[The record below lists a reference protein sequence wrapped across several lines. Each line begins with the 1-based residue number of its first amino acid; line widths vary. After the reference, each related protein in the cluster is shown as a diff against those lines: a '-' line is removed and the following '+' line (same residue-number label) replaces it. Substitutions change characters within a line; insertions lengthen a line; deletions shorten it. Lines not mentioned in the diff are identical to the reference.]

1 MILKHYDLTPP
12 ITEFPLSQGV
22 NNAIVGIRTGN
33 GDYALKHFNA
43 PHGLGGLKYEH
54 DLLRWLTEQSLSFA
68 VPAPIETRSGQTYYQ
83 DTNGLHI
90 LMPLLKGHR
99 PNHQNPT
106 QIQAIGIALG
116 ELQIALRN
124 YPLTPRPNT
133 VSFSDLNNIH
143 PRIPTPQSLTPQDIG
158 WPQTATTQQL
168 CDWWRE
174 EVASLQAFL
183 THTYPHL
190 PKQVIHGDM
199 APSNTL
205 FQNNNL
211 SAILD
216 FEFSCPDVRTI
227 DMASGLKFS
236 MRIDEN
242 DNPWE
247 IGAHFCKGYQKKIKL
262 TELECTSL
270 IDIMILRD
278 VVSTI
283 WWLGRNL
290 DDNKIP
296 ETNRME
302 ELRSFKTWLSTHRS
316 QLEDLWSH

>member
-1 MILKHYDLTPP
+1 MPLDHYDLTPP

-22 NNAIVGIRTGN
+22 NNTIVGIRTGN

-43 PHGLGGLKYEH
+43 PHSFKSLQYEH
-54 DLLRWLTEQSLSFA
+54 DLLRWLSKQSLPFA
-68 VPAPIETRSGQTYYQ
+68 VPAPVETRNGQTYYQ
-83 DTNGLHI
+83 DETGHHI
-90 LMPLLKGHR
+90 LMPLLQGQR
-99 PNHQNPT
+99 PNYDNPI
-106 QIQAIGIALG
+106 QMQAIGTALG
-116 ELQIALRN
+116 ELQMALRN
-124 YPLTPRPNT
+124 YPITPRPNT
-133 VSFSDLNNIH
+133 VSFNDLNNIH
-143 PRIPTPQSLTPQDIG
+143 PRIPNPQSLTPQDIG
-158 WPQTATTQQL
+158 WPQTSTPHQL

-174 EVASLQAFL
+174 EVASLNTFL
-183 THTYPHL
+183 THTYSHL

-205 FQNNNL
+205 FLNNNI

-216 FEFSCPDVRTI
+216 FEFSCPDVRII
-227 DMASGLKFS
+227 DVASGLKFS

-242 DNPWE
+242 DNPWK
-247 IGAHFCKGYQKKIKL
+247 IGAHFCKGYQNKITL
-262 TELECTSL
+262 TELECASL

-302 ELRSFKTWLSTHRS
+302 DLRSFKTWLITHRT
-316 QLEDLWSH
+316 QLEDLWSQ